1 MGNVIGIDLGT
12 TNSCVAFTSGSRPEV
27 IANVEGS
34 RTTPSTVAFTE
45 SGEKLV
51 GQIAKRQAATN
62 PARTLFAIKR
72 LIGRKH
78 ASKEVSAF
86 CDVAPFALKAAENGD
101 AWVSVD
107 AREHSPQEIA
117 GMILQRMKETAS
129 DFLGE
134 PVDAAVITV
143 PAYFNDAQRQAT
155 KEAGAIAGL
164 EVLRIINEPTAA
176 ALAYGVDKEEDK
188 RVAVFDL
195 GGGTFDVSILEL
207 GDGVFQVLSTN
218 GDTYLGGEDFDRCI
232 VEYLADQFKDE
243 HGLDLRSDPMAL
255 QRLKEAAERA
265 KHELSS
271 VEETDINL
279 PFIGSDEEGPKHLAY
294 TLSRSELE
302 EMVGPLVARLE
313 GPCRMAL
320 DDAGVDLESLDEV
333 ILVGGMT
340 RMPRIRSR
348 VAEIFG
354 REPNVSVNPD
364 EVVAMGAAIQAGVLS
379 GDLDDVLLLDVTP
392 LSLGVE
398 TEGGVL
404 TSIIPKN
411 TTIPTSKSQI
421 FSTTEDGQ
429 ELVRIHVLQGERELA
444 ADNMS
449 LGRFELVGLPP
460 APRGVPQI
468 EVTFALDTD
477 GVAHVSAR
485 DLGTGLSQ
493 SIEVTAS
500 SGLTDAQVEELVN
513 QAEAHKADD
522 LRKREEV
529 ELRNKLTG
537 LVYATQKTL
546 DEFGAHL
553 EETDLA
559 NVRSMLER
567 VAALESETEPEELR
581 DALQALSAASFELTE
596 KVYAQLGEKS
606 ESPKGAEASN
616 SLD

>member
-27 IANVEGS
+27 IANLEGS

-62 PARTLFAIKR
+62 PSRTLFAIKR

-78 ASKEVSAF
+78 ASKEVDAF
-86 CDVAPFALKAAENGD
+86 QDVAPFSLLEAENGD
-101 AWVSVD
+101 AWVCVD
-107 AREHSPQEIA
+107 GRDHSPQEIA

-134 PVDAAVITV
+134 PVDSAVITV

-176 ALAYGVDKEEDK
+176 ALAYGVDQKEDT
-188 RVAVFDL
+188 VIAVFDL
-195 GGGTFDVSILEL
+195 GGGTFDVSILEM
-207 GDGVFQVLSTN
+207 GEGVFQVLSTN

-232 VEYLADQFKDE
+232 VEHLAERFE
-243 HGLDLRSDPMAL
+243 AETEIDLRSDPMAL

-271 VEETDINL
+271 VEETDVNL
-279 PFIGSDEEGPKHLAY
+279 PFIGSDESGPKHLVY
-294 TLSRSELE
+294 TLGRAELE
-302 EMVGPLVARLE
+302 EMVAPLVQRLE
-313 GPCRMAL
+313 KPCRIAL
-320 DDAGVDLESLDEV
+320 EDAGIALETIDEV

-340 RMPRIRSR
+340 RMPRIRAR

-354 REPNVSVNPD
+354 QEPDTSVNPD

-379 GDLDDVLLLDVTP
+379 GDLEDVLLLDVTP

-398 TEGGVL
+398 TQGGVF

-411 TTIPTSKSQI
+411 TTIPTAKSQV
-421 FSTTEDGQ
+421 FSTTEDSQ

-444 ADNMS
+444 EHNMS
-449 LGRFELVGLPP
+449 MGRFELVGLPP

-468 EVTFALDTD
+468 EVTFSLDTD

-485 DLGTGLSQ
+485 DLGTGQSQ

-500 SGLTDAQVEELVN
+500 SGLTEEQVEELVS
-513 QAEAHKADD
+513 QAEVHKADD
-522 LRKREEV
+522 QRKREEA
-529 ELRNKLTG
+529 ELRNKLLG
-537 LVYATQKTL
+537 LIYSTQKTVDEYGGRLEDSDLKSFHSVLEQADSLEPGADL
-546 DEFGAHL
+546 DRL
-553 EETDLA
+553 
-559 NVRSMLER
+559 RS
-567 VAALESETEPEELR
+567 AF
-581 DALQALSAASFELTE
+581 QALSSASFELTE
-596 KVYAQLGEKS
+596 QIYAQL
-606 ESPKGAEASN
+606 AEEGDAPTG
-616 SLD
+616 

>member
-78 ASKEVSAF
+78 TSKEVSAF
-86 CDVAPFALKAAENGD
+86 CDVAPFSLMAAENGD

-107 AREHSPQEIA
+107 GREHSPQEIA

-176 ALAYGVDKEEDK
+176 ALAYGVDKQEDK
-188 RVAVFDL
+188 VVAVFDL

-207 GDGVFQVLSTN
+207 GGGVFQVLSTN

-232 VEYLADQFKDE
+232 VEYLADQFKGE

-255 QRLKEAAERA
+255 QRLKEASERA

-279 PFIGSDEEGPKHLAY
+279 PFIGSDDEGPKHLAY

-313 GPCRMAL
+313 GPCRTAL
-320 DDAGVDLESLDEV
+320 EDAGIDLEAIDEV

-379 GDLDDVLLLDVTP
+379 GDLEDVLLLDVTP

-411 TTIPTSKSQI
+411 TTLPTAKSQI
-421 FSTTEDGQ
+421 FSTTEDSQ

-444 ADNMS
+444 SS
-449 LGRFELVGLPP
+449 L
-460 APRGVPQI
+460 
-468 EVTFALDTD
+468 
-477 GVAHVSAR
+477 
-485 DLGTGLSQ
+485 
-493 SIEVTAS
+493 
-500 SGLTDAQVEELVN
+500 
-513 QAEAHKADD
+513 
-522 LRKREEV
+522 
-529 ELRNKLTG
+529 
-537 LVYATQKTL
+537 
-546 DEFGAHL
+546 
-553 EETDLA
+553 
-559 NVRSMLER
+559 
-567 VAALESETEPEELR
+567 
-581 DALQALSAASFELTE
+581 
-596 KVYAQLGEKS
+596 
-606 ESPKGAEASN
+606 SP
-616 SLD
+616 

>member
-45 SGEKLV
+45 SGDQLV

-62 PARTLFAIKR
+62 PSRTLFAIKR

-78 ASKEVSAF
+78 DSKEVSAF
-86 CDVAPFALKAAENGD
+86 QDVAPFSLQAAENGD
-101 AWVSVD
+101 AWVCVD
-107 AREHSPQEIA
+107 GREHSPQEIA

-134 PVDAAVITV
+134 PVDSAVITV

-176 ALAYGVDKEEDK
+176 ALAYGIDQEEDK
-188 RVAVFDL
+188 IVAVFDL

-207 GDGVFQVLSTN
+207 GEGVFQVLSTN

-232 VEYLADQFKDE
+232 VEYLADQFKGE

-271 VEETDINL
+271 VEETDVNL

-294 TLSRSELE
+294 TLSRLELE
-302 EMVGPLVARLE
+302 EMVGPLMQRLE
-313 GPCRMAL
+313 GPCRTAL
-320 DDAGVDLESLDEV
+320 ADAGIGLDAIDEV

-340 RMPRIRSR
+340 RMPRIRAR

-364 EVVAMGAAIQAGVLS
+364 EVVAMGAAIQAGVMS

-398 TEGGVL
+398 TQGGVF

-411 TTIPTSKSQI
+411 TTIPAAKSQV

-429 ELVRIHVLQGERELA
+429 ELVRIHVLQGERELS

-468 EVTFALDTD
+468 EVTFSLDTD

-485 DLGTGLSQ
+485 DLGTGQSQ

-500 SGLTDAQVEELVN
+500 SGLTDQQVEDLVS
-513 QAEAHKADD
+513 QAESHKAEDQK
-522 LRKREEV
+522 KREEV

-537 LVYATQKTL
+537 LVYSTEKTL
-546 DEFGAHL
+546 GEFGDDL
-553 EETDLA
+553 EEKDLEPVRAVLTEIASLEGTTD
-559 NVRSMLER
+559 
-567 VAALESETEPEELR
+567 PDELR
-581 DALQALSAASFELTE
+581 RVLQTLTSASFELTE
-596 KVYAQLGEKS
+596 RVYARIGEADQPPTGS
-606 ESPKGAEASN
+606 GISN
-616 SLD
+616 

>member
-45 SGEKLV
+45 SGDQLV

-62 PARTLFAIKR
+62 PSRTLFAIKR

-78 ASKEVSAF
+78 DSKEVSAF
-86 CDVAPFALKAAENGD
+86 QDVAPFSLQAAENGD
-101 AWVSVD
+101 AWVCVD
-107 AREHSPQEIA
+107 GREHSPQEIA

-134 PVDAAVITV
+134 PVDSAVITV

-176 ALAYGVDKEEDK
+176 ALVYGIDQEEDK
-188 RVAVFDL
+188 IVAVFDL

-207 GDGVFQVLSTN
+207 GEGVFQVLSTN

-232 VEYLADQFKDE
+232 VEYLADQFKGE

-271 VEETDINL
+271 VEETDVNL

-294 TLSRSELE
+294 TLSRLELE
-302 EMVGPLVARLE
+302 EMVGPLMQRLE
-313 GPCRMAL
+313 GPCRTAL
-320 DDAGVDLESLDEV
+320 ADAGIGLDAIDEV

-340 RMPRIRSR
+340 RMPRIRAR

-364 EVVAMGAAIQAGVLS
+364 EVVAMGAAIQAGVMS

-398 TEGGVL
+398 TQGGVF

-411 TTIPTSKSQI
+411 TTIPAAKSQV

-429 ELVRIHVLQGERELA
+429 ELVRIHVLQGERELS

-468 EVTFALDTD
+468 EVTFSLDTD

-485 DLGTGLSQ
+485 DLGTGQSQ

-500 SGLTDAQVEELVN
+500 SGLTDQQVEDLVS
-513 QAEAHKADD
+513 QAESHKAEDQK
-522 LRKREEV
+522 KREEV

-537 LVYATQKTL
+537 LVYSTEKTL
-546 DEFGAHL
+546 GEFGDDL
-553 EETDLA
+553 EEKDLEPVRAVLTEIASLEGTTD
-559 NVRSMLER
+559 
-567 VAALESETEPEELR
+567 PDELR
-581 DALQALSAASFELTE
+581 RVLQTLTSASFELTE
-596 KVYAQLGEKS
+596 RVYARIGEADQPPTGS
-606 ESPKGAEASN
+606 GISN
-616 SLD
+616 